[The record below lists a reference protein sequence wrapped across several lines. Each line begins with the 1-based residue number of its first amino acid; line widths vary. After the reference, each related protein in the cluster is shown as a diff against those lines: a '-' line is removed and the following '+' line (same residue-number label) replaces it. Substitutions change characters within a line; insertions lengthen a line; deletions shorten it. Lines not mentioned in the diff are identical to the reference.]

1 MSMENKTFKNLQ
13 VLKTTQQEVKK
24 QLGHKYAKTVE
35 LYIALITMVMK
46 ANSINEFEAL
56 KKIKDN
62 LSIYKKAG
70 APLLFSAAL
79 VEITEAKH
87 FKELIK
93 E

>member
-1 MSMENKTFKNLQ
+1 MENNTLINVQ

-35 LYIALITMVMK
+35 SYVTLITMVMQ

-79 VEITEAKH
+79 IEIMEAKH
-87 FKELIK
+87 FKELEK
-93 E
+93 S